1 MTINQIAVMT
11 VNVVTEAPEPDQGDT
26 DASPRTEPRAMRIS
40 DSAAAANAPPMIA
53 GHATPEVEA
62 SAGRRFSA

>member
-1 MTINQIAVMT
+1 MTINQIAVMI

-26 DASPRTEPRAMRIS
+26 HASPRPEPRDMRIS

-53 GHATPEVEA
+53 GHATREVEA
-62 SAGRRFSA
+62 STGRGFSA